1 MYRLIWTA
9 NFTRAAKKLTRYQ
22 PEWRAKLAAILRDL
36 ETDPF
41 QPHLKLHSLH
51 GALNG
56 MQAVSL
62 TYDYRIILTVVVTE
76 KEVML
81 LDIGS
86 HDEVYR

>member
-1 MYRLIWTA
+1 MYELIWTTS
-9 NFTRAAKKLTRYQ
+9 FTRLAKKLTRQQ
-22 PEWRAKLAAILRDL
+22 PELRTRLATILRDL
-36 ETDPF
+36 EIDPF

-51 GALNG
+51 GKLQG

-62 TYDYRIILTVVVTE
+62 TYEYRIILTVMITE
-76 KEVML
+76 KEITL